1 MKEYLASAPVIG
13 THDLEEAREAVTRVY
28 LEHDLIARE
37 PEMHMRLNADAS
49 RHMTLGYLTY
59 QTDID
64 VTMPATEHF
73 YVVNLTIAG
82 GTRGWRSD
90 GGREVTAA
98 GERGLVLSP
107 VRSTRVLWSADAE
120 QLHLKISRSSLEC
133 HLSNLLGRP
142 VTQVVDFD
150 FGLDLTTGPGR
161 ALLRSVKFLAKELDK
176 PDGLGGMPL
185 AREQLEA
192 YVLTSLLHAGRHQFS
207 DALTGE
213 EELRRVGRLAP
224 VVQYI
229 ESNAG
234 KELTPEILARV
245 GCVSVRTLHAA
256 FQEQLGDSP
265 MAYVRRVRL
274 SHVRAELLASDPE
287 RARVIDVAMRWGFV
301 HPSRFAQQY
310 RQQFGEMPSVTLHR

>member
-1 MKEYLASAPVIG
+1 MKEYLASAPVID
-13 THDLEEAREAVTRVY
+13 TQNLEEAREAVTRIF
-28 LEHDLIARE
+28 LENDLITRE
-37 PEMHMRLNADAS
+37 TEMHMRLNADAS

-82 GTRGWRSD
+82 GTRASRSD

-98 GERGLVLSP
+98 GDRGLVLSP

-120 QLHLKISRSSLEC
+120 QLHLKIPRASLEC
-133 HLSNLLGRP
+133 HLSNLLGRS

-161 ALLRSVKFLAKELDK
+161 ALLRSVQFLAKELDK
-176 PDGLGGMPL
+176 PDGLVGMPL

-192 YVLTSLLHAGRHQFS
+192 YVLTSLLHAGRHQFT

-224 VVQYI
+224 VVHYI
-229 ESNAG
+229 EANAD
-234 KELTPEILARV
+234 KELTPEILARI
-245 GCVSVRTLHAA
+245 GCMSVRTLHAA

-274 SHVRAELLASDPE
+274 SRVRAELLASDPE

-310 RQQFGEMPSVTLHR
+310 RKQFGEMPSVTLHR